1 MIDFNGAR
9 GIPEMKSSKLLLVIA
24 AGMTA
29 AALVYFGTGLHPVWP
44 LLWFAPVPIIAIAP
58 QLRASHVFALG
69 TLAWF
74 FGKTNLWKHLAY
86 GIGLSWPLIVVSFL
100 MPAILFA
107 LGVLFVR
114 SFLRRSSLL
123 LAAFA
128 FPFYWVSYEFLT
140 ASVSPHSTYGNLAYT
155 QMNCLPLIQTAS
167 LTGIWGIS
175 FAVFLFAGATGVLLS
190 GAGNQQQRRMVA
202 MATAVVLC
210 AVFLFGASRLRS
222 NPPARPLAVTL
233 IAKDVPMS
241 LYLGSEQQTLELL
254 REYAD
259 EIGRATPAGTELIV
273 LPEKVGRV
281 SENVLPEV
289 HALFN
294 SAAAATGATSDIG
307 LVRQTPSGAFNSS
320 RVYSPDGAVQA
331 NYDKHHLLLGVEPE
345 QPGNPNERVL
355 LDLQSSR
362 AGLQICKD
370 MDFPQLSREYARDGA
385 NLLLVPAWDFD
396 LDRWLHA
403 RIAVL
408 RGVENGFAVARAGR
422 NGLLTLSD
430 SRGRILAE
438 KATVPGEFV
447 SLSGRLSV
455 ASEQNRAT
463 KSPSPVHGPRSD
475 NAIAHCRSSRRETR
489 SVRRLESNRAT

>member
-1 MIDFNGAR
+1 MT
-9 GIPEMKSSKLLLVIA
+9 SSKLLLVIV
-24 AGMTA
+24 AGTTTA
-29 AALVYFGTGLHPVWP
+29 ALLYFGTGLHPIWP
-44 LLWFAPVPIIAIAP
+44 VLWFAPVPIIAIAP
-58 QLRASHVFALG
+58 QLRASRAFALAAV
-69 TLAWF
+69 AWF
-74 FGKTNLWKHLAY
+74 FGATNLWKHLAY
-86 GIGLSWPLIVVSFL
+86 GIGLPWPLIVASFL
-100 MPAILFA
+100 VPAIVFA

-114 SFLRRSSLL
+114 GFLRRGSLL
-123 LAAFA
+123 LAAIA
-128 FPFYWVSYEFLT
+128 LPFYWVSYEFLS

-155 QMNCLPLIQTAS
+155 QMNCLPLIQIAS

-175 FAVFLFAGATGVLLS
+175 FTVFLFAGATGSLLS
-190 GAGNQQQRRMVA
+190 GAGNQRQRRIVA
-202 MATAVVLC
+202 IATAVVLC
-210 AVFLFGASRLRS
+210 AVFLFGVSRLRS
-222 NPPARPLAVTL
+222 NPPTRPLAVTL

-241 LYLGSEQQTLELL
+241 LYLGSEQQTLGLL

-259 EIGRATPAGTELIV
+259 EIRRATSAGTELIV
-273 LPEKVGRV
+273 LPEKMGRV
-281 SENVLPEV
+281 SEEALPEV
-289 HALFN
+289 DALFN
-294 SAAAATGATSDIG
+294 SVAAATGARIDIG
-307 LVRQTPSGAFNSS
+307 LVRRTSSGAFNSS
-320 RVYSPDGAVQA
+320 RIYSPNGAGQA

-355 LDLQSSR
+355 LNLQSSR

-403 RIAVL
+403 RMAVL
-408 RGVENGFAVARAGR
+408 RGVENGFAIARAGR

-455 ASEQNRAT
+455 ADEQT
-463 KSPSPVHGPRSD
+463 FY
-475 NAIAHCRSSRRETR
+475 TR
-489 SVRRLESNRAT
+489 SGDWFAWICVLSLLALLISRAMPAGRSMRSRAAST

>member
-1 MIDFNGAR
+1 
-9 GIPEMKSSKLLLVIA
+9 
-24 AGMTA
+24 
-29 AALVYFGTGLHPVWP
+29 
-44 LLWFAPVPIIAIAP
+44 
-58 QLRASHVFALG
+58 
-69 TLAWF
+69 
-74 FGKTNLWKHLAY
+74 
-86 GIGLSWPLIVVSFL
+86 
-100 MPAILFA
+100 
-107 LGVLFVR
+107 
-114 SFLRRSSLL
+114 
-123 LAAFA
+123 
-128 FPFYWVSYEFLT
+128 
-140 ASVSPHSTYGNLAYT
+140 
-155 QMNCLPLIQTAS
+155 MNCLPLIQIAS

-175 FAVFLFAGATGVLLS
+175 FAVFLFAGATGALLS

-222 NPPARPLAVTL
+222 NPPARSLAVTL

-259 EIGRATPAGTELIV
+259 EILRATPAGTELIV

-281 SENVLPEV
+281 SEKVLPEV
-289 HALFN
+289 DALFN
-294 SAAAATGATSDIG
+294 SAAAATGATIDIG
-307 LVRQTPSGAFNSS
+307 LVRRTSSGAFNSS
-320 RVYSPDGAVQA
+320 RVYSPNGAGQA
-331 NYDKHHLLLGVEPE
+331 TYDKHHLLLGVEPE

-355 LDLQSSR
+355 LDLQTGR
-362 AGLQICKD
+362 AGLQVCKD

-403 RIAVL
+403 RMAVL
-408 RGVENGFAVARAGR
+408 RGVENGFAIARAGR

-455 ASEQNRAT
+455 GYEQTFYTRIGDWFAWICVLSLLALLISRVTPASRSIKSRA
-463 KSPSPVHGPRSD
+463 
-475 NAIAHCRSSRRETR
+475 SST
-489 SVRRLESNRAT
+489 